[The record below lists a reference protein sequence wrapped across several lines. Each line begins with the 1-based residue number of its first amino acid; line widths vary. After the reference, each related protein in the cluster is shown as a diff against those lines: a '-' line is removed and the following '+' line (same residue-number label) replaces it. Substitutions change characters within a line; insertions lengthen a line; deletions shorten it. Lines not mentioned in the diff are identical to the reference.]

1 MVKKS
6 QSRKQQECKAKPADA
21 LEAMYKKVGIHA
33 VEAAAQ
39 YVSCSGKGMTPGA
52 A

>member
-1 MVKKS
+1 MTKKS
-6 QSRKQQECKAKPADA
+6 GSRKPQPRKAKPADA

-33 VEAAAQ
+33 VEAAAK
-39 YVSCSGKGMTPGA
+39 YVSRSAKRMTPGA